1 VHVFRLAGTLLLV
14 PLALPPVETKG
25 TWQPASDAA
34 TAAAAIAHR
43 SAGSL
48 PMFAPLSHSFV
59 PDAVVADRVVTPAGS

>member
-1 VHVFRLAGTLLLV
+1 MLDGTLLLV
-14 PLALPPVETKG
+14 PLALAPLEMKG

-48 PMFAPLSHSFV
+48 LTFAPSSHSFV
-59 PDAVVADRVVTPAGS
+59 SDAAAADRVVAQAGS

>member
-1 VHVFRLAGTLLLV
+1 MVHVFMLAGTLLPV
-14 PLALPPVETKG
+14 PLALPPVEVKG

-48 PMFAPLSHSFV
+48 PMFPLKSLLS
-59 PDAVVADRVVTPAGS
+59 T